1 LTVGQ
6 DLDRIYRQD
15 PQVFEVFR
23 RIGNPENYED
33 EYLSLSTDEAV
44 LWQMEIE
51 QIQRYLSAAEWM
63 GWRERQTWDRLREH
77 EAQLYRRGGYDP
89 PDYDAVLL
97 DGLNLCAASAQMYSG
112 PTFLDSKSGYP

>member
-15 PQVFEVFR
+15 PRVFEVFR

-44 LWQMEIE
+44 LWQMEME
-51 QIQRYLSAAEWM
+51 QLQRYLSAAEWM

-97 DGLNLCAASAQMYSG
+97 DGLNLCAASAQMNK
-112 PTFLDSKSGYP
+112 PIEFFW